1 MEDFTR
7 TLQDPLWVAKF
18 QQMFGIEVIKQIE
31 KNKNHKWLP
40 VEVTENVGA
49 AVEAKNAD
57 KYNIIFYKV
66 KKKSNISNVIKLTL
80 IL

>member
-1 MEDFTR
+1 M
-7 TLQDPLWVAKF
+7 AKF

-49 AVEAKNAD
+49 AVEAKNTD

-66 KKKSNISNVIKLTL
+66 KKI
-80 IL
+80 